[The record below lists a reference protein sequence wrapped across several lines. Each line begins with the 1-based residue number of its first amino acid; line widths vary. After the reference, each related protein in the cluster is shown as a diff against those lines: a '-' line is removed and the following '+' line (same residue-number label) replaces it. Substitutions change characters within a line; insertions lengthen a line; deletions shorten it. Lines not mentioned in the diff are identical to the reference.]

1 MKQSETTVQMHLVY
15 GSVEMLTRC
24 LGDANA
30 DPKNAV
36 PIRVNQRMRLEH
48 AQVQVAGMVAK
59 MSDAGRF
66 ACMICLPCG
75 LSRDEIITNSDIF
88 RTAFIDYFTNKQAAG
103 IAVMPQTATTAGCLV
118 HVFPPGEF
126 PSSYLQYYSPQLYES
141 ITARQASFLFVVL
154 TPDES
159 SRPLTSS

>member
-1 MKQSETTVQMHLVY
+1 
-15 GSVEMLTRC
+15 
-24 LGDANA
+24 
-30 DPKNAV
+30 
-36 PIRVNQRMRLEH
+36 
-48 AQVQVAGMVAK
+48 MVAK

-88 RTAFIDYFTNKQAAG
+88 RTAFIDYFTSKQAAG

>member
-1 MKQSETTVQMHLVY
+1 MDGCGGQTSNGTKV
-15 GSVEMLTRC
+15 SVT
-24 LGDANA
+24 
-30 DPKNAV
+30 
-36 PIRVNQRMRLEH
+36 
-48 AQVQVAGMVAK
+48 GMVAK

-88 RTAFIDYFTNKQAAG
+88 RTAFIDYFTSKQAAG

-159 SRPLTSS
+159 SRPPLTS